1 MRGVIV
7 ARWGA
12 PLAALVLYFLLPP
25 SLPSAGRA
33 TSAVGLWMAI
43 WWLSEAIP
51 LPATALLPIVLF
63 PLLGILSMKDAAAPY
78 AHKLIFLFM
87 GGFMIAGAMQRWN
100 LHRRVALWTVLRVGT
115 RPDRIVGGFMLATA
129 FLSMW
134 VSNTAT
140 ALMMTAIGVSV
151 VDVVVRANEESE
163 DSGHFAVCL
172 MLGIAYAASI
182 GGMATL
188 IGTPPNALLAAF
200 LEQEYGVELSFGRW
214 MLFAFPLTMLFLPIC
229 WWLLTRRIYP
239 VKRDEESWGHRRVE
253 GLVEELGP
261 ISVPEKRVG
270 LIFSLVACAWM
281 FRPVFKSAFPVL
293 LSGVDD
299 AGIAIAGALA
309 LFIFPA
315 GGKESG
321 CLLDWKTAEKL
332 PWGILLIFGGG
343 LSLAAAIS
351 HNGVSEFLGHFFV
364 SMEGSGFLLL
374 FLATTLIVLLTEMT
388 SNTATTAAFLPIL
401 GAVAL
406 GAGVAKEGL
415 LAAVALAASCAFMM
429 PVATPPNAIVFG
441 SGYVSIRQM
450 MRAGIWL
457 NITAV
462 VLIVAWAHLMA
473 GLLLG

>member
-1 MRGVIV
+1 MKGVSV

-12 PLAALVLYFLLPP
+12 PLVALILYFLLPE
-25 SLPSAGRA
+25 SLSSAGRA

-51 LPATALLPIVLF
+51 LPATALLPIALF
-63 PLLGILSMKDAAAPY
+63 PLLGVSSMRDAASPY

-140 ALMMTAIGVSV
+140 ALMMTAIGASI
-151 VDVVVRANEESE
+151 VDVVVRSNEENE
-163 DSGHFAVCL
+163 DGGHFAVCL

-200 LEQEYGVELSFGRW
+200 LEQEYGMELSFGRW
-214 MLFAFPLTMLFLPIC
+214 MLFASPLTVFFLPVC

-239 VKRDEESWGHRRVE
+239 VKRDEESWGHRRME
-253 GLVEELGP
+253 GLMDELGP
-261 ISVPEKRVG
+261 MSPPEKRVG
-270 LIFSLVACAWM
+270 FIFSLVACAWM
-281 FRPVFKSAFPVL
+281 FRPLLFK
-293 LSGVDD
+293 GVED
-299 AGIAIAGALA
+299 AGIAIVGALA
-309 LFIFPA
+309 LFVLPA
-315 GGKESG
+315 GGKEAG
-321 CLLDWKTAEKL
+321 RLLDWKTAEKL

-343 LSLAAAIS
+343 LSLASAIS

-364 SMEGSGFLLL
+364 SMEGSGLLLL
-374 FLATTLIVLLTEMT
+374 FLVTVLIVLLTEMT

-415 LAAVALAASCAFMM
+415 LAAAALAASCAFMM

-462 VLIVAWAHLMA
+462 ILIVAWAHLLA
-473 GLLLG
+473 GPLLG